1 MNKHNIPPICIV
13 PSAAPPKPA
22 AANIRVYLYPNLEAA
37 PDRVLPLPSAPRS
50 QECQGARGAECGPG
64 QVAVGGSPLEQVSG
78 LKSLRRRVAAAEC
91 DRLLGRPFV
100 YRTIWPILAA
110 ADGR

>member
-1 MNKHNIPPICIV
+1 M
-13 PSAAPPKPA
+13 
-22 AANIRVYLYPNLEAA
+22 YLYPNLEAETR
-37 PDRVLPLPSAPRS
+37 PGPSLAKHARS
-50 QECQGARGAECGPG
+50 QECQAARGAEGGPG

-91 DRLLGRPFV
+91 DRLLRRPFV